1 MTTTALRPLTTGE
14 LLDRTFALYR
24 EHFVLFVGIVA
35 LPHLLSLAVRLS
47 AISLHPQRS
56 LAAVMSAVGW
66 AFGFAVVTLIVAAAS
81 QAATVVAVS
90 QLHLGR
96 TTSVT
101 EAYSRVMGRIVRVV
115 LLTIVVGIGVGVGVL
130 LLVVPGI
137 IFTMMW
143 SLAVPVTVLEDRGII
158 DSISRSSEL
167 TKGSRWRIFVVW
179 ILFIVLSFAVGF
191 LIQWPVGFVAG
202 KAGPGAAASGG
213 FQVAVAVAEFIAQCL
228 VGPLATIAFSL
239 LYYDQRV
246 RKEAFDLQHM
256 METLDLAQPGVAP
269 AI

>member
-1 MTTTALRPLTTGE
+1 MTTTPQRPLTTGE
-14 LLDRTFALYR
+14 LLDRTFSLYR

-35 LPHLLSLAVRLS
+35 LPHLLSLAARLS
-47 AISLHPQRS
+47 VISLHSQRS
-56 LAAVMSAVGW
+56 LGAALGALGW
-66 AFGFAVVTLIVAAAS
+66 AMAFLLISLVVAAAS

-96 TTSVT
+96 PTSVS
-101 EAYSRVMGRIVRVV
+101 EAYSRVKGRIFRVV
-115 LLTIVVGIGVGVGVL
+115 LLTLVVGLGVGVGVL

-191 LIQWPVGFVAG
+191 LIEWPIGFIVG

-213 FQVAVAVAEFIAQCL
+213 VQVGAAVAGFIAQCL

-246 RKEAFDLQHM
+246 RKEAFDLQYM

>member
-1 MTTTALRPLTTGE
+1 MTTTPLRPLTTGE
-14 LLDRTFALYR
+14 LLDRTFSLYR
-24 EHFVLFVGIVA
+24 EHFLLFVGIVA
-35 LPHLLSLAVRLS
+35 LPRLIALAVRLS
-47 AISLHPQRS
+47 SISLRS
-56 LAAVMSAVGW
+56 QTGLSAALGVAAW
-66 AFGFAVVTLIVAAAS
+66 GFIFAIVSLIVAAAS

-96 TTSVT
+96 PTSVS
-101 EAYSRVMGRIVRVV
+101 EAYSRVKGRILRVV

-179 ILFIVLSFAVGF
+179 ILFIVLSVGVALLLEWPIG
-191 LIQWPVGFVAG
+191 LIAG
-202 KAGPGAAASGG
+202 NAGRGAAAAGG
-213 FQVAVAVAEFIAQCL
+213 VLVASAVVDFISQCL